1 MRKAFRSLREAPLY
15 LQMTLAFLLFL
26 FNMMLFLVFG
36 FGYVFEVIL
45 KQVRII
51 MSTLELIHETV
62 ANIYF
67 PLSQQNV
74 KLKVTAQTC
83 TRQQRRDD
91 FHLKSR

>member
-45 KQVRII
+45 KQVRT
-51 MSTLELIHETV
+51 MSIPMYKMTLELIHKTV

-67 PLSQQNV
+67 PVSQQNV
-74 KLKVTAQTC
+74 KLKVIAQICTVHTAAKV
-83 TRQQRRDD
+83 R
-91 FHLKSR
+91 